1 MSQRK
6 KRPAS
11 SKPAPK
17 PQDDIKAAAAQA
29 AEAQRTPMAAYL
41 RPFILFVAAAAVILF
56 LISRLGGSGNDFPA
70 TDSAEAGFAR
80 DMVTH
85 HQQAVQTA
93 MIIRDRLPDDAPV
106 QLDQF
111 LWDIIS
117 TQQNQ
122 IGQMQAWLN
131 VWGLTQGTVD
141 PPMKWMGHEVTGLM
155 PGMMTT
161 EQVEELRTL
170 PVDEAVVRFM
180 ELMIVHHLSAV
191 DMAEAVLDK
200 SDTQVVTSL
209 ADAIIRTQQ
218 GEIEVMN
225 LWIERY
231 SGAESSG
238 PEATPSA
245 SPIASPEH
253 DH

>member
-6 KRPAS
+6 KRPANS
-11 SKPAPK
+11 RPAPK
-17 PQDDIKAAAAQA
+17 PQNDIKVAAAQA
-29 AEAQRTPMAAYL
+29 AEAQRTPMSAYL

-56 LISRLGGSGNDFPA
+56 LISRLSGGGSDFPA

-80 DMVTH
+80 DMITH

-155 PGMMTT
+155 PGMMTA
-161 EQVEELRTL
+161 EQVEGLRTL
-170 PVDEAVVRFM
+170 PVDEA
-180 ELMIVHHLSAV
+180 
-191 DMAEAVLDK
+191 
-200 SDTQVVTSL
+200 
-209 ADAIIRTQQ
+209 
-218 GEIEVMN
+218 
-225 LWIERY
+225 
-231 SGAESSG
+231 
-238 PEATPSA
+238 
-245 SPIASPEH
+245 
-253 DH
+253 